1 MSRSTSGNVKGY
13 LQPASCLLQSLLQNS
28 KSPLSDQFLRWK
40 LWRQW
45 PELMGPEFSRHSEPV
60 GYDRGKLII
69 WVDSSARM
77 QEWTY
82 VVGAIKD
89 KINAHIGKEWVKFI
103 RFTTDRKSVP
113 RQREE
118 LNLDQLIDNP

>member
-1 MSRSTSGNVKGY
+1 
-13 LQPASCLLQSLLQNS
+13 
-28 KSPLSDQFLRWK
+28 
-40 LWRQW
+40 
-45 PELMGPEFSRHSEPV
+45 MGPEFSRHSEPV